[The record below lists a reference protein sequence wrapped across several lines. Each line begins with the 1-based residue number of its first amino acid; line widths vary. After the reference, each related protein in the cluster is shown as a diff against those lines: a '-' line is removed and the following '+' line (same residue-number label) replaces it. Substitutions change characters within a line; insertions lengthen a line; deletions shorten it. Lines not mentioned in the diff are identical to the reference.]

1 MIKQTLKEFE
11 QSNKTIFLDD
21 FIKIAHQDKKS
32 GYYTTKKPIGK
43 DGDFITAPEVS
54 QIFGEIIAIKII
66 EKINQL
72 NITQFNLIELG
83 PGRGSLMID
92 IVRVLD
98 NFLDK
103 NIVNYSLY
111 FHEIN
116 KFYINKLKT
125 IFPDSQIKDE
135 FSDYRNQYTIF
146 IANEFFDAL
155 PIRQITK
162 RNDTFFE
169 TAVKINEKNNLE
181 LSYVEPRK
189 ESLEYI
195 NSEISLANNEVYEFS
210 PETNMIFEKIIKI
223 LLQNK
228 GYFLLIDYGYYSSPK
243 ISTLQSIKDN
253 KKTNILDNPGN
264 QDITYHVDFD
274 NFKNILLKK
283 NILNHRIISQAKFLF
298 ENGIKERTQVLIDS
312 NPSKNEELNRQLE
325 LLTNDKFMGKLFKVL
340 EIDI

>member
-1 MIKQTLKEFE
+1 MIKQILKEFE
-11 QSNKTIFLDD
+11 RSNKTIFLDD
-21 FIKIAHQDKKS
+21 FIKIAHQDEKS

-66 EKINQL
+66 EKINQF
-72 NITQFNLIELG
+72 NVTQFNLIELG

-103 NIVNYSLY
+103 NIFNYSLY

-135 FSDYRNQYTIF
+135 FSDYRDQYTIF

-162 RNDTFFE
+162 KNDIFFE
-169 TAVKINEKNNLE
+169 TAVKITKKNKLE
-181 LSYVEPRK
+181 FSYVEPRK

-195 NSEISLANNEVYEFS
+195 NSNISLANNEVYEFS

-223 LLQNK
+223 MLQNK
-228 GYFLLIDYGYYSSPK
+228 GYFLLIDYGYYLSPK
-243 ISTLQSIKDN
+243 ISTLQSLKDN
-253 KKTNILDNPGN
+253 KKTNILDNPGD

-283 NILNHRIISQAKFLF
+283 NILSHRIVSQAKFLF

-312 NPSKNEELNRQLE
+312 NPSKNEELNQQLE

>member
-1 MIKQTLKEFE
+1 MIKQTLREFE
-11 QSNKTIFLDD
+11 RSNKTIFLDD
-21 FIKIAHQDKKS
+21 YIKISHQDKKS

-43 DGDFITAPEVS
+43 NGDFITAPEVS

-72 NITQFNLIELG
+72 NVNQFNLIELG

-155 PIRQITK
+155 PMRQITK
-162 RNDTFFE
+162 RNDIFFE
-169 TAVKINEKNNLE
+169 TAVKITEKNKLE

-195 NSEISLANNEVYEFS
+195 NGDISLANNEVYEFS
-210 PETNMIFEKIIKI
+210 PETNMIFKKIIKI

-253 KKTNILDNPGN
+253 KKTNILDNPGD

-274 NFKNILLKK
+274 NFKNILLKN
-283 NILNHRIISQAKFLF
+283 NIFNHRIISQAKFLF

-312 NPSKNEELNRQLE
+312 NPSKKEELNQQLE